1 MSGRTLRRQ
10 GLETA
15 TKLLD
20 AGVEVFG
27 SRGYHS
33 ARVDDVVQAAG
44 VSHGTFY
51 LYFANKEE
59 LFAALAE
66 RCSSEL
72 SAVAVS
78 FGTLDLADRA
88 AIRGWLAEF
97 WRLSDEHGVVISAW
111 AEGTVGDRRL
121 KALGARALADI
132 SRQLRQAIEQ
142 TPGRAADTAKLRAT
156 ALLAL
161 VERTAAMHRSGPGGS
176 SDQVA
181 LDTVTTIVHRAFLS
195 GPA

>member
-1 MSGRTLRRQ
+1 MSGRPLRRQ

-15 TKLLD
+15 MKLLD

-27 SRGYHS
+27 SRGYHA

-66 RCSSEL
+66 RCSGEL
-72 SAVAVS
+72 SALAVS
-78 FGTLDLADRA
+78 FGDLDFTDRGE
-88 AIRGWLAEF
+88 IRGWLEEF
-97 WRLSDEHGVVISAW
+97 WRLSDEHGVVIRAW

-121 KALGARALADI
+121 KALGAHALADI
-132 SRQLRQAIEQ
+132 TTQLSDAIER
-142 TPGRAADTAKLRAT
+142 TPAREAESAKLRAT

-161 VERTAAMHRSGPGGS
+161 VERTASLHRSDMTGS
-176 SDQVA
+176 SDEVA
-181 LDTVTTIVHRAFLS
+181 LNTLTTIVHRAFLS
-195 GPA
+195 SPV